1 MGGSGSGSLTANSVM
16 LQVQPLLGT
25 FGQVLA
31 AGGDGKT
38 GGFTMAPCSGVFGGS
53 SISIP
58 VLTST
63 QTTFNGMNGL
73 NDIPAGSQLLVNG
86 LLFWEPSL
94 ANANGVQFTPPG
106 WVFEATQIGRSQ

>member
-1 MGGSGSGSLTANSVM
+1 MGGSGSGSLAASSVM

-38 GGFTMAPCSGVFGGS
+38 GGFTMATCSGVFGGS
-53 SISIP
+53 STSIP

-86 LLFWEPSL
+86 LLFWEPNMT
-94 ANANGVQFTPPG
+94 NANGVQFNPPG
-106 WVFEATQIGRSQ
+106 WVFEATQVGKSQ